1 MKLKIPISRKEQRK
15 LYAKYARSLRDK
27 GYTLQ
32 EIADIMGYKNHN
44 SITHLLKDTK

>member
-15 LYAKYARSLRDK
+15 RDAKYARSLRDK

-44 SITHLLKDTK
+44 SITHLLKDKS